1 MPTPGAAQL
10 VESALP
16 GLVRDDATT
25 LDTQV
30 ALATIAAPT
39 GAEGH
44 RAEALAARLQALGL
58 EVETDAVGNVL
69 ARLGKRGAAPVVVCA
84 HLDTVF
90 PVETALV
97 PRHAAQRVDCPGIGD
112 NARGLAV
119 LLAVARYL
127 ARGEVHPARPIVL
140 AATVGEEGDGDL
152 RGARHLFSHTCPDAH
167 AAIAIDGPGDSRIVT
182 DAIGVHR
189 LQLRM
194 TGPGGHSWTAHDAPN
209 PLHAISHCAAA
220 VGALPVRRARRT
232 TLTIT
237 RLHGGEAVNAVP
249 REATVD
255 IEVRAADERVVRT
268 TVAAIEHEARAALA
282 AENARRGPGHPPL
295 QLEITTTSRRPA
307 GRTDTSHPLV
317 RHCIAATAAIGRHAE
332 FAIASTDANIPMSL
346 GIPAV
351 TLGGGGTG
359 GDAHTALE
367 WYANT
372 DGPRGVA
379 RVLAALLATTGI
391 A

>member
-1 MPTPGAAQL
+1 MPTPGAADI

-16 GLVRDDATT
+16 GLSRDDATT
-25 LDTQV
+25 LDAQV
-30 ALATIAAPT
+30 ALAAIAAPT
-39 GAEGH
+39 GAEGL
-44 RAEALAARLQALGL
+44 RADVVAAQLLTLGFP
-58 EVETDAVGNVL
+58 VERDDAGNVL
-69 ARLGKRGAAPVVVCA
+69 ARVGPRTAAPVVVCA

-90 PVETALV
+90 PAETPLV
-97 PRHAAQRVDCPGIGD
+97 PRRDGERVYCPGIGD

-119 LLAVARYL
+119 LLGIARYL
-127 ARGEVHPARPIVL
+127 ARTNVHPARPIVL

-152 RGARHLFSHTCPDAH
+152 RGARHLFSHTCPDAY
-167 AAIAIDGPGDSRIVT
+167 AAIAVDGPGDSRIVT

-209 PLHAISHCAAA
+209 PLHAITQCAAA
-220 VGALPVRRARRT
+220 VAALPARRARRT

-255 IEVRAADERVVRT
+255 IEVRAADARVVRT
-268 TVAAIEHEARAALA
+268 TVTAIEHEAYAALA
-282 AENARRGPGHPPL
+282 AENARRGPAYPPL
-295 QLEITTTSRRPA
+295 VLEIVTTSRRPA
-307 GRTDTSHPLV
+307 GRTDVGHPLV

-332 FAIASTDANIPMSL
+332 FAMASTDANIPMSL

-351 TLGGGGTG
+351 TLGGGGAG

-372 DGPRGVA
+372 DGPHGVA

>member
-16 GLVRDDATT
+16 GLTHDDATT

-30 ALATIAAPT
+30 ALAAIASPT

-44 RAEALAARLQALGL
+44 RADAVATHLEALGL
-58 EVETDAVGNVL
+58 GIERDDAGNVC
-69 ARLGKRGAAPVVVCA
+69 ARIGARRDAPVVVCA

-90 PVETALV
+90 PVETVLA
-97 PRHAAQRVDCPGIGD
+97 PRRDGDRIVCPGIGD

-119 LLAVARYL
+119 LLAMARYL
-127 ARGEVHPARPIVL
+127 TREQVRPARPIL
-140 AATVGEEGDGDL
+140 FAATVGEEGAGDL
-152 RGARHLFSHTCPDAH
+152 RGARHLFTHTCPDAH
-167 AAIAIDGPGDSRIVT
+167 AAIAVDGPGDTGIVT

-220 VGALPVRRARRT
+220 VAALPIRRARRT
-232 TLTIT
+232 SLTIT
-237 RLHGGEAVNAVP
+237 RLHGGEALNAVP

-268 TVAAIEHEARAALA
+268 TVAAIEHEARAALD
-282 AENARRGPGHPPL
+282 AENTRRGPMHAPL
-295 QLEITTTSRRPA
+295 ALEITTTSRRPA
-307 GRTDTSHPLV
+307 GRTDPGHPLV
-317 RHCIAATAAIGRHAE
+317 RHCIAATAAIGHRAA
-332 FAIASTDANIPMSL
+332 FAMASTDANIPMSL

-351 TLGGGGTG
+351 TLGGGGSG
-359 GDAHTALE
+359 GDAHTTLE

-372 DGPRGVA
+372 DGPHGVA

>member
-1 MPTPGAAQL
+1 MPTPAVAQL

-16 GLVRDDATT
+16 GLIRDDATT

-30 ALATIAAPT
+30 ALASIAAPT
-39 GAEGH
+39 GAEGR
-44 RAEALAARLQALGL
+44 RADAVATSLCALGL
-58 EVETDAVGNVL
+58 EVARDEAGNVL
-69 ARLGKRGAAPVVVCA
+69 AQVGDRGADPVVVCA

-90 PVETALV
+90 PVETALA
-97 PRHAAQRVDCPGIGD
+97 PRRDGDRIFCPGIGD

-127 ARGEVHPARPIVL
+127 ARTNVRPARPIIL

-152 RGARHLFSHTCPDAH
+152 RGARHLFSYSVPNAH
-167 AAIAIDGPGDSRIVT
+167 AAIAVDGPGDSRIVT

-209 PLHAISHCAAA
+209 PLHAITHCAAA
-220 VGALPVRRARRT
+220 VAALPARRARRT
-232 TLTIT
+232 TVTIT
-237 RLHGGEAVNAVP
+237 RLRGGEAVNAVP

-282 AENARRGPGHPPL
+282 AENARRGTGHPPL
-295 QLEITTTSRRPA
+295 DLEITTTSRRPA
-307 GRTDTSHPLV
+307 GRTDTEHPLV
-317 RHCIAATAAIGRHAE
+317 RHCIAATAAIGRRAE

-372 DGPRGVA
+372 DGPQGVA
-379 RVLAALLATTGI
+379 RVLGALLATTGI